1 MFDMQR
7 LAYLWAII
15 IIFILPVSLFGE
27 DLDIEADKVEK
38 TGDKIEASGNVIV
51 RSKEGMTLTSNYV
64 IYDAQS
70 SDISASGNCF
80 LKDVKGEIRAESVT
94 YNTRR
99 KDAYVTNGYVYGY
112 EEPFKVWGNKITRY
126 SNNVYLG
133 DEIRYSPCTSET
145 PSWSIK
151 SRHLDIPVEGYGEA
165 KHAWFYVKDVPIFY
179 FPYLFFP
186 AKLERQTGIL
196 FPKVGSMSDTGLYG
210 GLPVFVTLGRSADV
224 TVTPTWLEKRGWLM
238 AGELRY
244 ALDYNKKGYLYLE
257 GLRDRQGGDVSTSG
271 VEPIIPYS
279 RWYVKA
285 SNTGGDL
292 TWNINLPSN
301 ADYFRDIGP
310 LYPFE
315 ADKETF
321 WVGEQQSRK
330 EDSISRMEWLKTYGK
345 FMFDVSG
352 QWKKDL
358 TTSDNSYTIQQLP
371 SARIKMAQM
380 KIPKTPLYIS
390 ADVNSIYVY
399 SENSARGIKDY
410 ANAEVSLPI
419 NLLPYVTI
427 RPFYQQIYRDTHFTQ
442 KSEKYE
448 DFDSDIEENWN
459 RRGITL
465 TSSIYSPKFYKGWYH
480 QIVPSVDWTGM
491 WKFGGSYDVLPD
503 DPDYPYPI
511 ILSGDGWQNYNDI
524 KPALSN
530 YIRDEKGNSILELT
544 LSAIYSFVYEDWGYY
559 EGVFRF
565 RPWSWLYF
573 EHTNIFGEDED
584 NAFIS
589 KQNKTKLTF
598 HDRRTDS
605 LSLTSE
611 YLRPDT
617 GDSANNLYGNAKVLV
632 IDGLW
637 LFFEGKYN
645 FADDRFEFFRQG
657 IDYQSQCWGIT
668 GSVQVE
674 PSYDLDPTQTVPTK
688 TIFALSIKLLGLG
701 DISGKHSESAD

>member
-1 MFDMQR
+1 MQR

-99 KDAYVTNGYVYGY
+99 KDAYVTDGYVYGY
-112 EEPFKVWGNKITRY
+112 EEPFKVWGSKITRY

-133 DEIRYSPCTSET
+133 DEIRYSPCTAKT
-145 PSWSIK
+145 PAWSIK
-151 SRHLDIPVEGYGEA
+151 SKHLDIPVEGYGEA

-179 FPYLFFP
+179 FPYLYFP

-210 GLPVFVTLGRSADV
+210 GLPVYVTLGRSADA
-224 TVTPTWLEKRGWLM
+224 TITPTWLEKRGWLM

-244 ALDYNKKGYLYLE
+244 VLDYNRRGYLYLE
-257 GLRDRQGGDVSTSG
+257 GLRDKEGGDITTSG

-315 ADKETF
+315 ANKETF

-330 EDSISRMEWLKTYGK
+330 EDSISRIEWLKTYGK

-358 TTSDNSYTIQQLP
+358 TVSDNSYTIQQLP
-371 SARIKMAQM
+371 SARIKMAQL
-380 KIPKTPLYIS
+380 KIPQTPLFIS

-427 RPFYQQIYRDTHFTQ
+427 RPFYQQIYRDTHFSQ
-442 KSEKYE
+442 KGDSYE

-459 RRGITL
+459 RRGITI

-511 ILSGDGWQNYNDI
+511 ILSGDGWENYNDF

-530 YIRDEKGNSILELT
+530 YIRDENGNSILELT
-544 LSAIYSFVYEDWGYY
+544 LSAVYSFMYEDWGYY

-565 RPWSWLYF
+565 RPWYWLYF
-573 EHTNIFGEDED
+573 EHRNTFGEDED

-589 KQNKTKLTF
+589 KQNKTQLTF
-598 HDRRTDS
+598 NDRRTDS

-611 YLRPDT
+611 YLRPDE
-617 GDSANNLYGNAKVLV
+617 GDSSNNLYGNAKAL
-632 IDGLW
+632 IINGLW

-674 PSYDLDPTQTVPTK
+674 PSYDLDETQTVPTK
-688 TIFALSIKLLGLG
+688 TIFALSVKLLGLG
-701 DISGKHSESAD
+701 DISGKHSASAD